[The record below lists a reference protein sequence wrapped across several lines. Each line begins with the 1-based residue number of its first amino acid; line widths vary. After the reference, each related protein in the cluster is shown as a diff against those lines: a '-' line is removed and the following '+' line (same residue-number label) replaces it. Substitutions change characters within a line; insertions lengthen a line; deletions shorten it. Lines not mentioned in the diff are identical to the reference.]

1 MQGTLVPC
9 NSLCDFDLSSESSQ
23 TSSQTSTAN
32 STPQMLNKLKRRS
45 RAIEADYSIIEKTM
59 SIERKKTLMC
69 TEQSSFQVLHK
80 LKTKKLPG
88 KKFSAMIP
96 SEYEKF
102 MIKQLNIK
110 VNQVDSIK
118 YQYPDDIN
126 NESINDKEFKT
137 KKKHRS
143 TTCVMF

>member
-1 MQGTLVPC
+1 
-9 NSLCDFDLSSESSQ
+9 
-23 TSSQTSTAN
+23 
-32 STPQMLNKLKRRS
+32 
-45 RAIEADYSIIEKTM
+45 
-59 SIERKKTLMC
+59 MC